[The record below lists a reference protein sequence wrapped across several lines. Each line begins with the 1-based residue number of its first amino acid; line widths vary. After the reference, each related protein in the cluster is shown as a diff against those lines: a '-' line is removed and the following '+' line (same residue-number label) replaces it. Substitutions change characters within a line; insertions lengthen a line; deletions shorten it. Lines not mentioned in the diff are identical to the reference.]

1 MKKLIWIIIA
11 GLLLVTPVFAE
22 DDFQEK
28 MLVFLLEGLPAEDDL
43 WGGNYRRFYDYV
55 KEEHLNN
62 GSFRKF
68 AKKSRW
74 ELTFRE
80 EGDYCYLGIN
90 DAGFDLKK
98 LPLYPVLDGRSAV
111 IASFYSKDELNYRQ
125 LPDYLKAYY
134 QKIEAET
141 ALIYEREK
149 DNPKFSDGETINR
162 RIGARQLRKDIPL
175 FFEERL
181 WLVSESG
188 NVETDLESIYFR
200 TICDYGFY
208 QILALLNKELKA
220 GVFLFHTAE
229 EKKLPMI
236 IEPRVDLSK
245 LPFGFQN
252 KDLSIAPLDRKG
264 RLIFIGSNNN
274 STSEFYLIWNTV
286 KRRIEYLKMS
296 SGYCLGNEPRYLD
309 RNYLFEYEGKYHLL
323 RYSQIRRYAEVL
335 YFRGPRMVQIYHA
348 DTTSPEI

>member
-1 MKKLIWIIIA
+1 MKKLIWIILV
-11 GLLLVTPVFAE
+11 GLLVMPVFGE
-22 DDFQEK
+22 DDFQRK
-28 MLVFLLEGLPAEDDL
+28 MLRYLAEGLTTTDDL

-55 KEEHLNN
+55 KEQHLNN

-68 AKKSRW
+68 AGKSRW
-74 ELTFRE
+74 KLAFRE
-80 EGDYCYLGIN
+80 DENYCYLGIN
-90 DAGFDLKK
+90 DTGFELKK

-134 QKIEAET
+134 QKIEAEN

-149 DNPKFSDGETINR
+149 DNPKFSDGEIINR
-162 RIGARQLRKDIPL
+162 RIGVRQLQKDISL
-175 FFEERL
+175 FFEEKL
-181 WLVSESG
+181 WLVSENG
-188 NVETDLESIYFR
+188 NVEAGLESLYFR

-208 QILALLNKELKA
+208 QIIALLNKELKD
-220 GVFLFHTAE
+220 GVFLFQTAA
-229 EKKLPMI
+229 EKKLPVI
-236 IEPRVDLSK
+236 IKPRFDLSR

-252 KDLSIAPLDRKG
+252 KDVSIAPLDRRG

-309 RNYLFEYEGKYHLL
+309 RNYLFEYEGKYYLL
-323 RYSQIRRYAEVL
+323 RYSRIRRYAEVL
-335 YFRGPRMVQIYHA
+335 YFKGPRMMQIYHA